1 MGKIIGIDLG
11 TTNSC
16 VSVFEGNEPTVIAN
30 SEGKRTTPSVVA
42 FVEGGERKV
51 GDPAKRQAITNPKRT
66 IYSIKRFMGET
77 YDQVSKEISRMP
89 YSVVRGENNTARVEV
104 DGRQYT
110 PQEISAMVL
119 QKMKKTAEDY
129 LGQEVTEA
137 VITVPAYFSDSQR
150 QATKEAGQI
159 AGLDV
164 KRLVN
169 EPTAAALAY
178 GIDKA
183 NKDMK
188 IAVFDLG
195 GGTFDISILEFGG
208 GVFEVLSTN
217 GDTHLGGDD
226 FDHVIIDWLVQEF
239 KNDEGADLTTDPM
252 AMQRLKE
259 AAEKAKI
266 ELSSSSS
273 TEINLP
279 YIMPVGGVPKHLVKT
294 LTRAKFEALA
304 HSLIE
309 ACKAPCEAALQGAGL
324 STSDIDEVILV
335 GGSTRIPAV
344 QELVE
349 KFFGKAP
356 SKGVNPDEVVAV
368 GAAIQGAIL
377 NKEEGVGD
385 IVLLDVTPLSLGI
398 ETLGGVMTKLIDA
411 NSTIPCKKSQ
421 VFSTA
426 EDNQPEVTIHVLQ
439 GERQFARDNK
449 SIGRFNLAGIAPAR
463 RGVPQIEVTFDIDA
477 NGILKVS
484 AKDKATGKE
493 QTIRIEASSGLSE
506 DEINRMKA
514 EAQANAEAD
523 KKERERVDKIN
534 EADSMIF
541 QTENQLKELGDKL
554 PADHKGAIEAAL
566 GKLKEAHKAQDLAA
580 IDAAKAELNNAWQT
594 ASAQMY
600 QQTGAQPGAGA
611 GFQGGPQQP
620 GAGSSSANNENVQ
633 DADFEEVK

>member
-129 LGQEVTEA
+129 PGQEVTEA

-164 KRLVN
+164 KRIVN